1 MFRKNTPSTQGPALK
16 STPFVAPKFSA
27 KSALSAGRQGY
38 TSGVNPVRQISNAP
52 RNFSKQSLRVIPL
65 GGLEEVG
72 RNMTVFEYGQD
83 IIIVDMGLQF
93 PDEDMPGIDYIIPDV
108 TYLKGKEKNIR
119 GVLITHGHYDHIG
132 AIPHLMETLGNPP
145 IYMTELTRGIVMKRQ
160 DDYKD
165 KQPLNIHTVKKI
177 DRIRLGAFSVEFF
190 HVNHT
195 IPDAVG
201 LAISSPVGT
210 VIHTGD
216 FKFDH
221 SPISDAPADVA
232 KIARLGSE
240 NILALMSDS
249 TDSKTPGYSLSES
262 KIAGTLDD
270 IFEQTTNGR
279 LIFATFS
286 SLISRIQSV
295 VAAAEKN
302 GRKVAVDGY
311 SMKTNVEIARTLGYL
326 QTKKGTIIPI
336 SKVNDYPDN
345 KVAILCTGSQGES
358 NAVLMRI
365 VNGEHRF
372 VKVHK
377 NDTFVLSSSVIPG
390 NERTVQAIMDTIYR
404 KDAKVINYKMMDVHA
419 GGHARQEDLKMMINL
434 IRPKY
439 LIPVHGNYYMLK
451 LHGELGVAVGMSQE
465 NIFIGENGRVIEF
478 DYRGNGKVTAE
489 KVPTNHVMVDG
500 LGVGDIGQV
509 VLRDRQVLAKDGMF
523 VIITIVD
530 GKTKKIVGKPQVT
543 SRGFIFVKENFDLV
557 NATKK
562 KVEEVI
568 AAKTKPD
575 EPANWDYVKNNI
587 REVVGQF
594 LYTKTQRRPMVL
606 PVVIEV

>member
-1 MFRKNTPSTQGPALK
+1 MFRKIEAETDLAKPNLMMSFGTKL
-16 STPFVAPKFSA
+16 APKRVAS
-27 KSALSAGRQGY
+27 Q
-38 TSGVNPVRQISNAP
+38 
-52 RNFSKQSLRVIPL
+52 RNYSKHNLRIIPL
-65 GGLEEVG
+65 GGLEEIG
-72 RNMTVFEYGQD
+72 RNMTVFEYGDD
-83 IIIVDMGLQF
+83 IIIIDMGLQF

-108 TYLKGKEKNIR
+108 SYLKGKEKNIR
-119 GVLITHGHYDHIG
+119 GVIITHGHYDHIG
-132 AIPHLMETLGNPP
+132 AIPHIMEKIGNPP
-145 IYMTELTRGIVMKRQ
+145 IYMTELTRGIVVKRQ
-160 DDYKD
+160 DDFKD
-165 KQPLNIHTVKKI
+165 KRPLNIHTIKKI
-177 DRIRLGAFSVEFF
+177 DRIRLGVFDIEFF

-201 LAISSPVGT
+201 LAITTPLGT

-262 KIAGTLDD
+262 HIAKTLDE
-270 IFEQTTNGR
+270 IFEQTQQGR

-326 QTKKGTIIPI
+326 KAKKGTFIPI
-336 SKVNDYPDN
+336 SKVSEYPDN
-345 KVAILCTGSQGES
+345 KVAILCTGSQGEA
-358 NAVLMRI
+358 NAVLMRVI
-365 VNGEHRF
+365 NGEHRF

-377 NDTFVLSSSVIPG
+377 DDTFVLSSSVIPG
-390 NERTVQAIMDTIYR
+390 NERTVQSIMDTIYR

-434 IRPKY
+434 IRPRY
-439 LIPVHGNYYMLK
+439 LIPIHGNYYMLK
-451 LHGELGVAVGMSQE
+451 LHGELGMSVGMDPKQ
-465 NIFIGENGRVIEF
+465 ILIGENGKVIEF
-478 DYRGNGKVTAE
+478 DYRGNGKVTEE

-530 GKTKKIVGKPQVT
+530 GKTNQIIGKPQVT

-557 NATKK
+557 NATKR

-568 AAKTKPD
+568 ASKTRAG
-575 EPANWDYVKNNI
+575 ESANWDYVKNNI

-594 LYTKTQRRPMVL
+594 LYAKTQRRPMVL
-606 PVVIEV
+606 PVIIEV

>member
-1 MFRKNTPSTQGPALK
+1 
-16 STPFVAPKFSA
+16 
-27 KSALSAGRQGY
+27 
-38 TSGVNPVRQISNAP
+38 
-52 RNFSKQSLRVIPL
+52 
-65 GGLEEVG
+65 
-72 RNMTVFEYGQD
+72 MTIFEYGPD
-83 IIIVDMGLQF
+83 IIIVDLGLQF
-93 PDEDMPGIDYIIPDV
+93 PDEDMPGIDYIIPDIS
-108 TYLKGKEKNIR
+108 YLKGKEKNIR
-119 GVLITHGHYDHIG
+119 GVIITHGHYDHIG
-132 AIPHLMETLGNPP
+132 AIPHIMEKIGNPP

-160 DDYKD
+160 DDFKD
-165 KQPLNIHTVKKI
+165 KAALNIHTVKKI
-177 DRIRLGAFSVEFF
+177 DRLRLGIFNIEFF

-201 LAISSPVGT
+201 LAIGTPVGT
-210 VIHTGD
+210 IIHTGD

-221 SPISDAPADVA
+221 SPISDAPADIA

-240 NILALMSDS
+240 NVLALMSDS

-262 KIAGTLDD
+262 RIAETLDE
-270 IFEQTTNGR
+270 IFQHTEGR
-279 LIFATFS
+279 LIIATFAA
-286 SLISRIQSV
+286 LISRIQSV

-302 GRKVAVDGY
+302 GRKVAIDGY
-311 SMKTNVEIARTLGYL
+311 SMKTNVEIAKNLGYL
-326 QTKKGTIIPI
+326 KCNKNTLIPI
-336 SKVNDYPDN
+336 NKINEYPDN
-345 KVAILCTGSQGES
+345 KVSILCTGAQGES

-377 NDTFVLSSSVIPG
+377 ADTFVLSSSVIPG
-390 NERTVQAIMDTIYR
+390 NERTVQSIMDTIYR

-451 LHGELGVAVGMSQE
+451 LHGELGISVGMDPK
-465 NIFIGENGRVIEF
+465 NILIGENGKVMEF
-478 DYRGNGKVTAE
+478 DYRGNGKVTEE
-489 KVPTNHVMVDG
+489 KVPTNHIMVDG

-523 VIITIVD
+523 VITTIVD

-562 KVEEVI
+562 RVEEII
-568 AAKTKPD
+568 AQKTTPN
-575 EPANWDYVKNNI
+575 EPANWDYVKNAI
-587 REVVGQF
+587 RESIGSF
-594 LYTKTQRRPMVL
+594 LYMKTQRRPMVL
-606 PVVIEV
+606 PVIIEV

>member
-1 MFRKNTPSTQGPALK
+1 MIKKPNATVIP
-16 STPFVAPKFSA
+16 
-27 KSALSAGRQGY
+27 LSANGNGFAQTHANPNIYSGSSARNKTAPASPLRRIEPGRHG
-38 TSGVNPVRQISNAP
+38 GFGKN
-52 RNFSKQSLRVIPL
+52 LRIIPL
-65 GGLEEVG
+65 GGLEEIG

-108 TYLKGKEKNIR
+108 SYLQGKEKNIR

-132 AIPHLMETLGNPP
+132 AIPHLMEKIGNPP

-165 KQPLNIHTVKKI
+165 KAALNIHTVKKI
-177 DRIRLGAFSVEFF
+177 DRLRLGVFSVEFF

-201 LAISSPVGT
+201 LAITTPVGT

-221 SPISDAPADVA
+221 SPVSDDPADVA

-240 NILALMSDS
+240 NVLALMSDS

-262 KIAGTLDD
+262 KIAETLDD
-270 IFEQTTNGR
+270 IFEKTTQGR

-295 VAAAEKN
+295 VAAAEKH

-311 SMKTNVEIARTLGYL
+311 SMKTNVEIAKNLGYL
-326 QTKKGTIIPI
+326 KTKKGTLI
-336 SKVNDYPDN
+336 SVNKVNDYPDN

-372 VKVHK
+372 VKVRK
-377 NDTFVLSSSVIPG
+377 DDTFVLSSSVIPG

-439 LIPVHGNYYMLK
+439 LIPIHGNYYMLK
-451 LHGELGVAVGMSQE
+451 LHGELGISVGVDPK
-465 NIFIGENGRVIEF
+465 NILIGENGKVIEF
-478 DYRGNGKVTAE
+478 DYRGNGKVTEE
-489 KVPTNHVMVDG
+489 KVPTNHIMVDG

-523 VIITIVD
+523 TIIVIID
-530 GKTKKIVGKPQVT
+530 SKTKKIIGKPQVT

-557 NATKK
+557 NATKR
-562 KVEEVI
+562 KVEEVV
-568 AAKTKPD
+568 AAKTS
-575 EPANWDYVKNNI
+575 ANSAVNWDYVKNNI
-587 REVVGQF
+587 RETVGSF
-594 LYTKTQRRPMVL
+594 LYQKTQRRPMIL

>member
-1 MFRKNTPSTQGPALK
+1 MFKKSNRPAKESRRDLGVGTNFR
-16 STPFVAPKFSA
+16 SHPSA
-27 KSALSAGRQGY
+27 KPQRQR
-38 TSGVNPVRQISNAP
+38 V
-52 RNFSKQSLRVIPL
+52 FSKGSLRVIPL
-65 GGLEEVG
+65 GGLEEIG

-93 PDEDMPGIDYIIPDV
+93 PDEDMPGIDYLIPDIS
-108 TYLKGKEKNIR
+108 YLKGKEKNIR
-119 GVLITHGHYDHIG
+119 GVIITHGHYDHIG
-132 AIPHLMETLGNPP
+132 AIPHIMERIGNPP

-160 DDYKD
+160 EEYQD
-165 KQPLNIHTVKKI
+165 KPPLNIHTVKKI
-177 DRIRLGAFSVEFF
+177 DRIRLGSFNVEFF

-201 LAISSPVGT
+201 LAISTPVGT
-210 VIHTGD
+210 IVHTGD

-240 NILALMSDS
+240 NVLALMSDS
-249 TDSKTPGYSLSES
+249 TDSRTPGYSLSES
-262 KIAGTLDD
+262 RISKTLDE
-270 IFEQTTNGR
+270 IFENTEGR
-279 LIFATFS
+279 LIIATFS
-286 SLISRIQSV
+286 ALISRIQSV

-302 GRKVAVDGY
+302 GRKLAVDGY
-311 SMKTNVEIARTLGYL
+311 SMRTNVEIARSLGYL
-326 QTKKGTIIPI
+326 QTKKNTLIPI
-336 SKVNDYPDN
+336 SKVNEYPDG
-345 KVAILCTGSQGES
+345 KVAIICTGAQGES

-404 KDAKVINYKMMDVHA
+404 HDAKVINYKMMDVHA

-439 LIPVHGNYYMLK
+439 LIPIHGNYFMLK
-451 LHGELGVAVGMSQE
+451 LHGELGQSVGMKDDQ
-465 NIFIGENGRVIEF
+465 ILIGENGRVIEF
-478 DYRGNGKVTAE
+478 DYRGNGKVTGE
-489 KVPTNHVMVDG
+489 KMTISNVMVDG

-509 VLRDRQVLAKDGMF
+509 VLRDRQLLAKDGMF
-523 VIITIVD
+523 VITVVVD
-530 GKTKKIVGKPQVT
+530 GKTKKIIGKPQVT

-562 KVEEVI
+562 KVEEVV
-568 AAKTKPD
+568 AQKTSPG
-575 EPANWDYVKNNI
+575 EAANWDYVKNNI
-587 REVVGQF
+587 REVVGQY
-594 LYTKTQRRPMVL
+594 LYQKTERRPMVL

>member
-1 MFRKNTPSTQGPALK
+1 MFRHTNQGSPAPAATGATFAPPKIDPGQLTQ
-16 STPFVAPKFSA
+16 
-27 KSALSAGRQGY
+27 
-38 TSGVNPVRQISNAP
+38 VRPLRREVGNY
-52 RNFSKQSLRVIPL
+52 SKHNLRIIPL
-65 GGLEEVG
+65 GGLEEIG
-72 RNMTVFEYGQD
+72 RNMTVFEYGSD

-93 PDEDMPGIDYIIPDV
+93 PDEDMPGIDYIIPDI

-119 GVLITHGHYDHIG
+119 GIIITHGHYDHIG
-132 AIPHLMETLGNPP
+132 AIPHLMESLGNPP

-160 DDYKD
+160 EDYKD
-165 KQPLNIHTVKKI
+165 RKPLNIHTVKKI
-177 DRIRLGAFSVEFF
+177 DRIRLGSFSVEFF

-201 LAISSPVGT
+201 LAIGTPVGT

-221 SPISDAPADVA
+221 SPVSDAPADVA

-249 TDSKTPGYSLSES
+249 TAAMTPGYSLSES
-262 KIAGTLDD
+262 KIAATLDD
-270 IFEQTTNGR
+270 IFQQTTQGR

-326 QTKKGTIIPI
+326 QTKKGTFIPI
-336 SKVNDYPDN
+336 SKVNEYPDN

-377 NDTFVLSSSVIPG
+377 DDTFVLSSSVIPG
-390 NERTVQAIMDTIYR
+390 NERTVQSIMDTIYR

-434 IRPKY
+434 VRPKY
-439 LIPVHGNYYMLK
+439 LIPIHGNYFMLK
-451 LHGELGVAVGMSQE
+451 LHGELGVAVGMDPK
-465 NIFIGENGRVIEF
+465 NILIGANGKVIEF
-478 DYRGNGKVTAE
+478 DYRQNGKISNENIQV
-489 KVPTNHVMVDG
+489 NNVMVDG
-500 LGVGDIGQV
+500 LGVGDIGEV

-523 VIITIVD
+523 VIIVIID
-530 GKTKKIVGKPQVT
+530 GKTKHIIGKPQVT

-562 KVEEVI
+562 KVEEVVS
-568 AAKTKPD
+568 AKTSPD
-575 EPANWDYVKNNI
+575 SAVNWDYVRNNI